1 MRGLKSSCKDLAN
14 ASGVRVRQGSGQP
27 NIRLL
32 LTGKVYLALGIPLQ
46 VACELAHWASGLVHT
61 VNSVSECGLLIST

>member
-14 ASGVRVRQGSGQP
+14 ASGVRVRQGFGQP

-32 LTGKVYLALGIPLQ
+32 LRGKVYLAFGNTST
-46 VACELAHWASGLVHT
+46 SGLWT
-61 VNSVSECGLLIST
+61 SSQG